1 MEIGLQLLSSS
12 WGERQMTD
20 SEVYQEDLELA
31 IRADELG
38 FDSIGMV
45 EHHFEDYSFCPDNF
59 VYLAHLA
66 AKTNNAKLMTGAVI
80 VPWNDPLR
88 VAEKAALL
96 DELCGGRLV
105 LGLGRGLS
113 RREYDQFGINMDESR
128 SRFDEGTPMILDA
141 LETGVMQAHE
151 GQYFTQPEAKIR
163 PKPTRSFKGRV
174 NQVAMSGD
182 SVIEAATIGAK
193 MMQFSYKP
201 MEVHRQEIDTYAEEY
216 RKLHAGAPPIPIF
229 IDLTVCDTD
238 AGRAEQHVTKYVG
251 DYFLSVVHHYEMLG
265 EHFAGAKGYEEY
277 GEAAAAMREAG
288 MDAVLEAYLASQI
301 AGTPQ
306 QMLDKLHE
314 RRAVC
319 GDFDML
325 FCFKFAGMARETA
338 MRSLE
343 TFAKEVLPEMKNLDL
358 PRTLAA

>member
-12 WGERQMTD
+12 WGERDMSD
-20 SEVYQEDLELA
+20 SDVYKEELELA
-31 IRADELG
+31 LRADELG

-59 VYLAHLA
+59 VYLSHLA
-66 AKTNNAKLMTGAVI
+66 AKTKHAKLMTGAVI
-80 VPWNDPLR
+80 IPWNEPLR

-96 DELCGGRLV
+96 DELSDGRLV

-113 RREYDQFGINMDESR
+113 RREYDQFGISMDESR
-128 SRFDEGTPMILDA
+128 GRFDEATPMILSA
-141 LETGVMQAHE
+141 LESGVMEEHKGE
-151 GQYFTQPEAKIR
+151 FYNQPRAVIR
-163 PKPTRSFKGRV
+163 PKPTRSFKGRI

-201 MEVHRQEIDTYAEEY
+201 MEVHKQEIESYAAEY
-216 RKLHAGAPPIPIF
+216 RKLHNDAPPVPIF
-229 IDLTVCDTD
+229 IDLTVCDPD
-238 AGRAEQHVTKYVG
+238 PARAEKHVRKYVG
-251 DYFLSVVHHYEMLG
+251 DYFLSVMHHYEMLG
-265 EHFAGAKGYEEY
+265 EHFSSAQGYEEY

-306 QMLDKLHE
+306 QMLDKLEE
-314 RRAVC
+314 RRGVC

-325 FCFKFAGMARETA
+325 FCFKFAGMTQEIA
-338 MRSLE
+338 MRSME
-343 TFAKEVLPEMKNLDL
+343 TFAQEVMPEMKNLAV